1 MYFIL
6 KKSQKG
12 SNLIPK
18 VKFFLNLCRREVSRA
33 KSEKNQTYYGP
44 VLRKPSILYGSL
56 LLTYRN
62 EKKNRT
68 NRLVSLTLARNVFDS
83 IQTTHGITFKK
94 FQIFSD

>member
-18 VKFFLNLCRREVSRA
+18 VKFFLNLCRREVYRA

-62 EKKNRT
+62 EKKN
-68 NRLVSLTLARNVFDS
+68 S
-83 IQTTHGITFKK
+83 IQTTHGISFKNSRFSLISILMK
-94 FQIFSD
+94 FLSHSGF